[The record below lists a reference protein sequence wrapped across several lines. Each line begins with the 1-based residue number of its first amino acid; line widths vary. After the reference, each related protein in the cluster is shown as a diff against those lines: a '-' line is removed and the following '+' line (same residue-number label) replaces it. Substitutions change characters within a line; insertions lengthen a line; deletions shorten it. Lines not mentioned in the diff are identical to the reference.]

1 MSTSEQLHVV
11 RCRLSAWILATLSM
25 LWTVVSLLALGWLR
39 SVSDWSSLGPMEWLC
54 LSLIVIHVALILATL
69 WVWLHPKPEVLVVD
83 TRRGSD
89 RRFAWA
95 FVIGF
100 AAFWL
105 SGRLGGWLSSLAGAV
120 GVIGLCAAAIL
131 LLRDIRAV
139 RKLARR
145 MMEEQNGSS

>member
-1 MSTSEQLHVV
+1 
-11 RCRLSAWILATLSM
+11 M

-39 SVSDWSSLGPMEWLC
+39 SVSDWSSLVEWLC

-105 SGRLGGWLSSLAGAV
+105 SGRLDGWLSSLAEAV
-120 GVIGLCAAAIL
+120 GVVGFCVVAIL
-131 LLRDIRAV
+131 MLYDIRAV

-145 MMEEQNGSS
+145 GP